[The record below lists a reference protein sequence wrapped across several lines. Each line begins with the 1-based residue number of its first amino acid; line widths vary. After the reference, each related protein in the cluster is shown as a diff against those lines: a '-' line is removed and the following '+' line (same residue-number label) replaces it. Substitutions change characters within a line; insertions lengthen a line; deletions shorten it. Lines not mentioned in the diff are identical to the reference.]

1 MKLFTKYS
9 RINVLATVVIFLI
22 ACTAFYFT
30 LHFVLVNQIDQDLKI
45 EEREI
50 ESYVQ
55 EHHQLPETIPVKDQ
69 MIFYKPVSENIS
81 RHFATS
87 FVNEN
92 GDQEKEKYRQLIF
105 SVKAGEQWY
114 AATVSKSLEQ
124 TENLTQ
130 SILLITF
137 ITILTIL
144 FVSFL
149 INRIVLK
156 KIWKPFY
163 QSLDAVKK
171 FKVGKNQSLQLPS
184 SSIEEFQIMN
194 ATLEKITDQAQLD
207 YLSLKTF
214 SENASHEIQTPLAV
228 IRSKLDLLIQEENL
242 NERQTHAMQAA
253 YTSIQKLTKLN
264 HSLLLLA
271 KIENNQF
278 DERQV
283 VDLKKKLEEKI
294 NEFKELWQEEHIA
307 VSYQLQSA
315 TITVN
320 EDLADVLLNNLLN
333 NATKH
338 NYIHGEIE
346 ISLSNHYLEIVNTSR
361 LSSLD
366 ENRLY
371 LRFTKPSNG
380 GENTGLGL
388 SIVKQICEVS
398 GFTVSY
404 AYKNLKHSFKITWK
418 N

>member
-22 ACTAFYFT
+22 ASTAFYFT
-30 LHFVLVNQIDQDLKI
+30 LHFVLLNQIDKDLKI
-45 EEREI
+45 EEHEI

-69 MIFYKPVSENIS
+69 MIRYQPAHENIS
-81 RHFATS
+81 RYFTIS
-87 FVNEN
+87 FINEN
-92 GDQEKEKYRQLIF
+92 GDKEKEKFRQLVF
-105 SVKAGEQWY
+105 GVKAGAQWY
-114 AATVSKSLEQ
+114 AVTVSKSMEE
-124 TENLTQ
+124 TENLAQ
-130 SILLITF
+130 SILLIAF
-137 ITILTIL
+137 ITILAIL

-156 KIWKPFY
+156 RIWKPFY

-171 FKVGKNQSLQLPS
+171 FKVGKNQNLQLSFSP
-184 SSIEEFQIMN
+184 IEEFQIMN
-194 ATLEKITDQAQLD
+194 ATLEKITAQAQLD

-242 NERQTHAMQAA
+242 NERQTNAMQAA
-253 YTSIQKLTKLN
+253 YTSVQKLAKLN

-278 DERQV
+278 DEVQP

-294 NEFKELWQEEHIA
+294 NEFKELWQDEQIVVA
-307 VSYQLQSA
+307 CQLQSA
-315 TITVN
+315 IITMN
-320 EDLADVLLNNLLN
+320 ENLADVLLNNLLN

-338 NYIHGEIE
+338 NYIKGSIE
-346 ISLSNHYLEIVNTSR
+346 IYLSDSYLKIDNTSR

-366 ENRLY
+366 EKLLY
-371 LRFTKPSNG
+371 VRFTKPSNG
-380 GENTGLGL
+380 AENNGLGL

-398 GFTVSY
+398 GFTISY
-404 AYKNLKHSFKITWK
+404 AYKNFKHSFKITW
-418 N
+418 